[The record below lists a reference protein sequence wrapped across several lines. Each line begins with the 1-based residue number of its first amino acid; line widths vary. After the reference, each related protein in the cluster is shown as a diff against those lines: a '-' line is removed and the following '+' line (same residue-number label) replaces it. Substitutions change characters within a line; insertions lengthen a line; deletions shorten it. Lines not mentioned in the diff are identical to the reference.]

1 MLTVQFLKRNVD
13 ISGVGVIEPAEV
25 WHNTAPFDDPPQRS
39 SRPVSM
45 YSLTVPISPTATR
58 EEARSNRNSLDLTL
72 RPDAHQG
79 GATRKFLGK
88 MFKKKTSQDFAN
100 ANPRKSPSPSF
111 SSLSAH
117 EKLPSVPAPSTR
129 PPSNA
134 AAAGT
139 GAPTADHAALGPPTF
154 GTSPLVVTRR
164 SSGVTSDTALGITSS
179 VSYASLAKDPPSSR
193 PVGYT
198 WTVKRWAKRNT
209 EGWAAHL
216 VAAAAAGLDMVNGA
230 LTGEGED
237 GVVFEWVKQR
247 PAVPSGLGG
256 PPSRRLSIA
265 TTSRSRSRP
274 PSTIDRHSPPTTTA
288 SLHPPKR
295 DSVPGSPTLDARP
308 EPVRRVSASAS
319 PISRHSPEP
328 DASSVNHTD
337 EESDPEDS
345 ETPWTCSIWVKK
357 TGHRQLLGTLT
368 PAPHH
373 PKVIAQLKIP
383 TRLDA
388 VALAEVK
395 GSRSDLAKRVK
406 AEVALTEENLKD
418 VVCVTAMWLVA
429 REEFGGLGRKRRA

>member
-1 MLTVQFLKRNVD
+1 
-13 ISGVGVIEPAEV
+13 
-25 WHNTAPFDDPPQRS
+25 
-39 SRPVSM
+39 M

-58 EEARSNRNSLDLTL
+58 EEPRSNRNSLDLTL

-100 ANPRKSPSPSF
+100 PRKSPSPSF
-111 SSLSAH
+111 SNLSAH
-117 EKLPSVPAPSTR
+117 EKLPSVPAPLPR
-129 PPSNA
+129 PPSS
-134 AAAGT
+134 AGVV
-139 GAPTADHAALGPPTF
+139 APAADHAALGAPTF
-154 GTSPLVVTRR
+154 GTSPLVVARR
-164 SSGVTSDTALGITSS
+164 TSGVTSDTALGITSS
-179 VSYASLAKDPPSSR
+179 VSYSSLAPSTR

-230 LTGEGED
+230 LTGED
-237 GVVFEWVKQR
+237 VVFEWVKQR
-247 PAVPSGLGG
+247 PAVPSGVGV
-256 PPSRRLSIA
+256 SRRLSIA

-328 DASSVNHTD
+328 DALSVNHTD
-337 EESDPEDS
+337 DESDPEDS

-395 GSRSDLAKRVK
+395 GSRSDIAKRVK

-429 REEFGGLGRKRRA
+429 REEFGGLGRRRRV